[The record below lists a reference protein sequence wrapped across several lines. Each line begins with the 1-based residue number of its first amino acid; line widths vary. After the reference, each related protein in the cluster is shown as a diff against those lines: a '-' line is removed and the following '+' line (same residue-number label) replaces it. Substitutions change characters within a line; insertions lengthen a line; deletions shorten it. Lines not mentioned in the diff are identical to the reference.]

1 MHTDARHATVA
12 FVSNMYKGMNTMMR
26 MLFALTAVIAV
37 LTPAATGARVAPTTS
52 STATLEGGV
61 TTDGN
66 PIKPVTSA
74 AAVVGA
80 AGAVTADGELDAEVC
95 GKLDAT
101 A

>member
-1 MHTDARHATVA
+1 
-12 FVSNMYKGMNTMMR
+12 MNIMR

-37 LTPAATGARVAPTTS
+37 LTPAAMGARVVPMTS

-61 TTDGN
+61 TKDVN
-66 PIKPVTSA
+66 PIKLVTSDDEAPTKTGTTDA
-74 AAVVGA
+74 AAASAGA

-95 GKLDAT
+95 GMHDAT